1 MQFFILPERTQNMLV
16 KSRSSCWTNKY
27 RFFLTKLF
35 LCWIKRKISVEVT
48 TKNKRENTSQVQT
61 EAQVFINI
69 FSFTFPNTECWILL
83 HVSVKI
89 MKINVYSSTF
99 FATKYYYFFFI
110 RQIVVVPWKFH
121 NKKKG
126 NKKSVQFTVC
136 RFVRTLWHF
145 HIEHKVVFLLKISFY
160 IFCFR
165 WCVFRGLNLSETVVF
180 FCCTYCTP

>member
-1 MQFFILPERTQNMLV
+1 MLV

-27 RFFLTKLF
+27 RFFLKLF
-35 LCWIKRKISVEVT
+35 LQKYLLEK

-69 FSFTFPNTECWILL
+69 FCFTFPNTECWILL

-99 FATKYYYFFFI
+99 FANKVLLFFYSPNCCCSVEI
-110 RQIVVVPWKFH
+110 SKQ
-121 NKKKG
+121 KKKC
-126 NKKSVQFTVC
+126 SVNGC

-145 HIEHKVVFLLKISFY
+145 RIEHKVGGFFLVGNI
-160 IFCFR
+160 
-165 WCVFRGLNLSETVVF
+165 
-180 FCCTYCTP
+180 